1 MRFNELRRN
10 TLRSVVAGLLVVA
23 VGATAATALAASP
36 KKGRSYVGELP
47 ETAARLEKR
56 LVLKVSASG
65 TTGRARL
72 ACGDTRVG
80 LSSKFEISK
89 GKFVAKR
96 QTGSLLV
103 WRLTGKFTSKS
114 TAKAKLYLPAAC
126 DGKGGKVTLE
136 LDEG

>member
-1 MRFNELRRN
+1 MPLRP
-10 TLRSVVAGLLVVA
+10 LLLVLSLLALAIAAVPAFA
-23 VGATAATALAASP
+23 VGP
-36 KKGRSYVGELP
+36 KKGGAYVGELP

-56 LVLKVSASG
+56 LVLKVSPSG
-65 TTGRARL
+65 KTGSVRL

-80 LSSKFEISK
+80 VSSKFDIVK

-103 WRLTGKFTSKS
+103 WRLSGKFTSQRV
-114 TAKAKLYLPAAC
+114 AKAKLYLPAAC

>member
-1 MRFNELRRN
+1 MPTHRPLIAIS
-10 TLRSVVAGLLVVA
+10 LLALGL
-23 VGATAATALAASP
+23 AATPALGSPP
-36 KKGRSYVGELP
+36 KKGGAYVGELP

-56 LVLKVSASG
+56 LVLKVSPSG
-65 TTGRARL
+65 TTGRVRL

-80 LSSKFEISK
+80 VSSKFDIVK

-103 WRLTGKFTSKS
+103 WRLSGKFTSQRV
-114 TAKAKLYLPAAC
+114 AKAKLYLPAAC